1 MTMQNNIIGV
11 FNNRLLKLVCDLDQ
25 NIAENEA
32 AQALICLLL
41 YRVDIGNS
49 LIQLEKKSVEMYFDE
64 VHMPMPEK
72 LREASDDDAE
82 KQAWIAERDA
92 WMALCLEGVKSKL
105 FEKLDCPLFVL
116 EDGSL
121 YVRKYYDAKKSICE
135 RMNVLFGASYN
146 EGLNAEPYAYADEQQ
161 KYPLDE
167 FQMEAAR
174 KGIKKNLLITGGP
187 GTGKTTVVSSIIKT
201 LEGSSLKQYYTAP
214 SGKAAKNLHPDGET
228 IHTLLRFNLG
238 KGSFTYGKDNPLPTG
253 IFVIDEASMID
264 AVMFA
269 SLLEAIPDDA
279 RVFILGDKDQLPSVG
294 VGAVFADLLE
304 SYKDNRV
311 DLKVTHRF
319 AKEIKDVATAVNEG
333 GDNIRL
339 EEIGK
344 YSHEK
349 PIALYPNFDSEKFA
363 EEWVK
368 ENYKKSDVQS
378 VADFKESWT
387 TFREAEPWKGMELLR
402 KGDFPEQFELCCKAW
417 EVAVDSAK
425 ILCCENHGKRGVS
438 TLNELVR
445 KQLIKAGVHHFDV
458 KMITQ
463 NTKELNLKNGDTGMV
478 IGRDVFFKQME
489 KRRDEQ
495 GNVYDN
501 TIFRVIPLGSIDA
514 SCIVNSFAMTV
525 HKSQGSGYVNV
536 ALVLPENKNHPLLT
550 RQILY
555 TAITRTKNKS
565 KDVGGTCVILSDL
578 ETLKHGSQKVE
589 VRETGL
595 C

>member
-1 MTMQNNIIGV
+1 MQNNIIGV
-11 FNNRLLKLVCDLDQ
+11 FNNRLLKLVCDLDN

-32 AQALICLLL
+32 AQALVALLF

-49 LIQLEKKSVEMYFDE
+49 LIRLDKAAVEMYFDE
-64 VHMPMPEK
+64 VHMPLPEK
-72 LREASDDDAE
+72 LREADDSDPE
-82 KQAWIAERDA
+82 KQAWIAERDT
-92 WMALCLEGVKSKL
+92 WKALCQECVKSKL
-105 FEKLDCPLFVL
+105 FKKLDGPLFVL
-116 EDGSL
+116 EGNTL

-135 RMNVLFGASYN
+135 RMKVLFGSTHN
-146 EGLNAEPYAYADEQQ
+146 EGLNVEPYAYADEQKQHELDQFQ
-161 KYPLDE
+161 K
-167 FQMEAAR
+167 EAASR
-174 KGIKKNLLITGGP
+174 GIHKNLLITGGP

-201 LEGSSLKQYYTAP
+201 LEGSNLRQYYTAP

-228 IHTLLRFNLG
+228 IHTLLRFNPG
-238 KGSFTYGKDNPLPTG
+238 KGRFTFGKDNPLPTG

-294 VGAVFADLLE
+294 VGAVFSDLLE
-304 SYKDNRV
+304 QYKDSRV

-319 AKEIKDVATAVNEG
+319 ADEIKQVATAVNEG
-333 GDNIRL
+333 GANISL
-339 EEIGK
+339 DEISK

-349 PIALYPNFDSEKFA
+349 SIALYPDFDSEKFA

-368 ENYKKSDVQS
+368 ENYKKSDVKS
-378 VADFKESWT
+378 VAEFKDSWTAFRETESW
-387 TFREAEPWKGMELLR
+387 KSMELLR
-402 KGDFPEQFELCCKAW
+402 KGDFPEQFEQCCKAW

-425 ILCCENHGKRGVS
+425 ILCCENNGKRGVS

-445 KQLIKAGVHHFDV
+445 KELIKGGVHCFDV

-463 NTKELNLKNGDTGMV
+463 NSKELNLKNGDTGMV
-478 IGRDVFFKQME
+478 IGRDVFFKQTE

-495 GNVYDN
+495 GRVYDN
-501 TIFRVIPLGSIDA
+501 AVFRVIPLGSIDA
-514 SCIVNSFAMTV
+514 STIVNSFAMTV

-536 ALVLPENKNHPLLT
+536 ALVLPESKNHPLLT

-565 KDVGGTCVILSDL
+565 KEVGGTCVILSDL

-589 VRETGL
+589 VRETGIH
-595 C
+595 